1 MTDTEQSSNIQ
12 NNEINQK
19 SPNAINQTTNDKT
32 FNRLRELQNLIKKES
47 ALKELCK

>member
-1 MTDTEQSSNIQ
+1 MTDIEQPNNIQ
-12 NNEINQK
+12 NNITNQK
-19 SPNAINQTTNDKT
+19 CSNTINQTTNDKT

>member
-1 MTDTEQSSNIQ
+1 MTDIEQSNNTQ
-12 NNEINQK
+12 NNIMNQK
-19 SPNAINQTTNDKT
+19 RSTTINQTTNDKT